1 MKQRYQAILSSSSSL
16 NTNRKSVVVDQSKAE
31 VFAGRMV
38 DILNSSLLGLM
49 ISVGYQTNLFDVMA
63 KLPNPSTTAEIAKTA
78 NLNERYVREWL
89 GAMVTGK
96 IVEYDPA
103 SSKYNLPSEHATFLT
118 KDAGIDNMAV
128 FTQYISLL
136 GDVEPKIIECF
147 RKGGGVPYSEFP
159 RFQHLLAQD
168 TARVFDARLIDQI
181 IPLVDGLANRLK
193 AGIDVLDV
201 GCGQGHAINLMA
213 RHFPNSRF
221 TGYDISKE
229 GIEAAREEAK
239 QMGLTNVK
247 FEVKDVASINEHE
260 KYDLITAFDVIH
272 DQARPAK
279 VLKEIYN
286 ALRSKGA
293 EGEGRGGGGI
303 FLMQD
308 IAASSKLEE
317 NIKNPLG
324 PTLYSISTMHCMT
337 VSLAYN
343 GEGLGTVWGRQK
355 AEEMLKEA
363 GFSERIEVKEVPGD
377 MFNYY
382 YIVRKK

>member
-1 MKQRYQAILSSSSSL
+1 MSSANL
-16 NTNRKSVVVDQSKAE
+16 NGKSAVTDQSKAE
-31 VFAGRMV
+31 AFAGRMLDV
-38 DILNSSLLGLM
+38 LNSSLLGLM
-49 ISVGYQTNLFDVMA
+49 ISIGYQTHLFDVMSR
-63 KLPNPSTTAEIAKTA
+63 LSSPSTSAEIANAT

-96 IVEYDPA
+96 IVEYNPVT
-103 SSKYNLPSEHATFLT
+103 SRYWLPPEHAAFLT
-118 KDAGIDNMAV
+118 RDSGIDNVAV
-128 FTQYISLL
+128 FMQYISLL
-136 GDVEPKIIECF
+136 GDVEQKIIECF
-147 RKGGGVPYSEFP
+147 RKGGGVPYSAFP
-159 RFQHLLAQD
+159 RFQQLQAED

-181 IPLVDGLANRLK
+181 VPLVGGLGKRLR

-213 RHFPNSRF
+213 RNFPNSRF

-229 GIEAAREEAK
+229 GIQAAREEAK
-239 QMGLTNVK
+239 QIGLTNVK
-247 FEVKDVASINEHE
+247 FEVNDIASIDEHE

-272 DQARPAK
+272 DQAQPAK
-279 VLKEIYN
+279 VLKGIYN
-286 ALRSKGA
+286 ALRNKQ
-293 EGEGRGGGGI
+293 EGEEEERGGGI

-317 NIKNPLG
+317 NMENPLG

-363 GFSERIEVKEVPGD
+363 GFSEKIEVSEVPGD
-377 MFNYY
+377 IFNYY
-382 YIVRKK
+382 YIVQKV

>member
-1 MKQRYQAILSSSSSL
+1 MSSA
-16 NTNRKSVVVDQSKAE
+16 NTNEKSVVIDQSRAE
-31 VFAGRMV
+31 AFAGRMLDV
-38 DILNSSLLGLM
+38 LNSSLLGLM
-49 ISVGYQTNLFDVMA
+49 ISIGYQTHLFDVMSR
-63 KLPNPSTTAEIAKTA
+63 LSSSSSTSAEIAKAA

-96 IVEYDPA
+96 TVEYNPDT
-103 SSKYNLPSEHATFLT
+103 SKYRLPPEHAAFLT
-118 KDAGIDNMAV
+118 RDSGIDNMAV
-128 FTQYISLL
+128 FMQYISLL
-136 GDVEPKIIECF
+136 GDVEQKIIECF
-147 RKGGGVPYSEFP
+147 RKGGGVPYSAFP
-159 RFQHLLAQD
+159 RFQRLQAED

-181 IPLVDGLANRLK
+181 VPLVDGLGKRLR

-213 RHFPNSRF
+213 RSFPNSRF

-229 GIEAAREEAK
+229 GIQAAREEAN
-239 QMGLTNVK
+239 QIGLTNVK
-247 FEVKDVASINEHE
+247 FEVKDIASINEHE

-272 DQARPAK
+272 DQAQPAK
-279 VLKEIYN
+279 VLKGIYN
-286 ALRSKGA
+286 ALRNKQEKDEES
-293 EGEGRGGGGI
+293 GGI

-308 IAASSKLEE
+308 MAASSKLEE
-317 NIKNPLG
+317 NMENPLG

-363 GFSERIEVKEVPGD
+363 GLSEKVEVREVPGD
-377 MFNYY
+377 IFNYY
-382 YIVRKK
+382 YIVQKI

>member
-1 MKQRYQAILSSSSSL
+1 MSSANL
-16 NTNRKSVVVDQSKAE
+16 DGKSAVTDQSKAE
-31 VFAGRMV
+31 AFTGRMLDV
-38 DILNSSLLGLM
+38 LNSSLLGLM
-49 ISVGYQTNLFDVMA
+49 ISIGYQTHLFDVMSR
-63 KLPNPSTTAEIAKTA
+63 LSSPSTSTEIAKAT

-96 IVEYDPA
+96 IVEYNPDT
-103 SSKYNLPSEHATFLT
+103 SRYRLPPEHAAFLT
-118 KDAGIDNMAV
+118 RDSGIDNMAV

-136 GDVEPKIIECF
+136 GDVEQKIIECF

-159 RFQHLLAQD
+159 RFQQLQAED

-181 IPLVDGLANRLK
+181 VPLVGGLGERLRS
-193 AGIDVLDV
+193 GIDVLDV

-213 RHFPNSRF
+213 RNFPNSRF

-229 GIEAAREEAK
+229 GIQAAREEAK
-239 QMGLTNVK
+239 QIGLTNVK
-247 FEVKDVASINEHE
+247 FEVNDIASINDHE

-272 DQARPAK
+272 DQAQPAK
-279 VLKEIYN
+279 VLKGIYN
-286 ALRSKGA
+286 ALRNTQ
-293 EGEGRGGGGI
+293 EGEEEERGGGI

-308 IAASSKLEE
+308 MAASSKLEE
-317 NIKNPLG
+317 NMENPLG

-363 GFSERIEVKEVPGD
+363 GFSEKIEVSEVPGD
-377 MFNYY
+377 IFNYY
-382 YIVRKK
+382 YIVQKI

>member
-1 MKQRYQAILSSSSSL
+1 MSSANL
-16 NTNRKSVVVDQSKAE
+16 DGKSAVTDQSKAE
-31 VFAGRMV
+31 AFTGRMLDV
-38 DILNSSLLGLM
+38 LNSSLLGLM
-49 ISVGYQTNLFDVMA
+49 ISIGYQTHLFDVMSR
-63 KLPNPSTTAEIAKTA
+63 LSSPSTSTEIAKAT

-96 IVEYDPA
+96 IVEYNPDT
-103 SSKYNLPSEHATFLT
+103 SRYRLPPEHAAFLT
-118 KDAGIDNMAV
+118 RDSGIDNMAV

-136 GDVEPKIIECF
+136 GDVEQKIIECF
-147 RKGGGVPYSEFP
+147 RKGGGVPYSAFP
-159 RFQHLLAQD
+159 RFQQLQAED

-181 IPLVDGLANRLK
+181 VPLVGGLGERLR

-213 RHFPNSRF
+213 RNFPNSRF

-229 GIEAAREEAK
+229 GIQAAREEAK
-239 QMGLTNVK
+239 QIGLTNVK
-247 FEVKDVASINEHE
+247 FEVNDIASINDHE

-272 DQARPAK
+272 DQAQPAK
-279 VLKEIYN
+279 VLKGIYN
-286 ALRSKGA
+286 ALRNTQ
-293 EGEGRGGGGI
+293 EGEEEERGGGI

-308 IAASSKLEE
+308 MAASSKLEE
-317 NIKNPLG
+317 NMENPLG

-363 GFSERIEVKEVPGD
+363 GFSEKIEVSEVPGD
-377 MFNYY
+377 IFNYY
-382 YIVRKK
+382 YIVQKV

>member
-1 MKQRYQAILSSSSSL
+1 MSSANL
-16 NTNRKSVVVDQSKAE
+16 NGKSVVIDQSKAE
-31 VFAGRMV
+31 AFAGRMLDV
-38 DILNSSLLGLM
+38 LNSSLLGLM
-49 ISVGYQTNLFDVMA
+49 ISIGYQTNLFDIMSR
-63 KLPNPSTTAEIAKTA
+63 LSSPSTSAEIAKAA

-89 GAMVTGK
+89 GAMVTGR
-96 IVEYDPA
+96 IVEYNPDT
-103 SSKYNLPSEHATFLT
+103 SKYRLPPEHAAFLT

-128 FTQYISLL
+128 FMQYISLL
-136 GDVEPKIIECF
+136 GDVEQKVIECF
-147 RKGGGVPYSEFP
+147 RKGGGVPYSAFP
-159 RFQHLLAQD
+159 RFQQLQAED

-181 IPLVDGLANRLK
+181 VPLVDGLGDRLR

-213 RHFPNSRF
+213 RTFPNSRF

-229 GIEAAREEAK
+229 GIEAGREEAK
-239 QMGLTNVK
+239 QMGLTNVN
-247 FEVKDVASINEHE
+247 FEVRNVASINEHE

-272 DQARPAK
+272 DQAQPAK

-286 ALRSKGA
+286 ALRNKQEE
-293 EGEGRGGGGI
+293 EGGGREGGI

-308 IAASSKLEE
+308 MAASSKLEE
-317 NIKNPLG
+317 NMENPLG

-363 GFSERIEVKEVPGD
+363 GFSEKIEVKEVSGD
-377 MFNYY
+377 IFNYY
-382 YIVRKK
+382 YIVQKV

>member
-1 MKQRYQAILSSSSSL
+1 MSSANL
-16 NTNRKSVVVDQSKAE
+16 DGKSAVTDQSKAE
-31 VFAGRMV
+31 AFTGRMLDV
-38 DILNSSLLGLM
+38 LNSSLLGLM
-49 ISVGYQTNLFDVMA
+49 ISIGYQTHLFDVMSR
-63 KLPNPSTTAEIAKTA
+63 LSSPSTSTEIAKAT

-96 IVEYDPA
+96 IVEYNPDT
-103 SSKYNLPSEHATFLT
+103 SRYRLPPEHAAFLT
-118 KDAGIDNMAV
+118 RDSGIDNMAV

-136 GDVEPKIIECF
+136 GDVEQKIIECF

-159 RFQHLLAQD
+159 RFQQLQAED

-181 IPLVDGLANRLK
+181 VPLVGGLGERLR

-213 RHFPNSRF
+213 RNFPNSRF

-229 GIEAAREEAK
+229 GIQAAREEAK
-239 QMGLTNVK
+239 QIGLTNVK
-247 FEVKDVASINEHE
+247 FEVNDIASINDHE

-272 DQARPAK
+272 DQAQPAK
-279 VLKEIYN
+279 VLKGIYN
-286 ALRSKGA
+286 ALRNTQ
-293 EGEGRGGGGI
+293 EGEEEERGGGI

-308 IAASSKLEE
+308 MAASSKLEE
-317 NIKNPLG
+317 NMENPLG

-363 GFSERIEVKEVPGD
+363 GFSEKIEVSEVPGD
-377 MFNYY
+377 IFNYY
-382 YIVRKK
+382 YIVQKI

>member
-1 MKQRYQAILSSSSSL
+1 MSSANL
-16 NTNRKSVVVDQSKAE
+16 NGKSAVTDQSKAE
-31 VFAGRMV
+31 AFAGRMLDV
-38 DILNSSLLGLM
+38 LNSSLLGLM
-49 ISVGYQTNLFDVMA
+49 ISIGYQTHLFDVMSR
-63 KLPNPSTTAEIAKTA
+63 LSSPSTSTEIAKAT

-96 IVEYDPA
+96 IVEYNPDT
-103 SSKYNLPSEHATFLT
+103 SRYRLPPEHAAFLT
-118 KDAGIDNMAV
+118 RDSGIDNMAV

-136 GDVEPKIIECF
+136 GDVEQKIIECF
-147 RKGGGVPYSEFP
+147 RKGGGVPYSAFP
-159 RFQHLLAQD
+159 RFQQLQAED

-181 IPLVDGLANRLK
+181 VPLVGGLGERLR

-213 RHFPNSRF
+213 RNFPNSRF

-229 GIEAAREEAK
+229 GIQAAREEAK
-239 QMGLTNVK
+239 QIGLTNVK
-247 FEVKDVASINEHE
+247 FEVNDIASINEHE

-272 DQARPAK
+272 DQAQPAK
-279 VLKEIYN
+279 VLKGIYN
-286 ALRSKGA
+286 ALRNTQ
-293 EGEGRGGGGI
+293 EGEEEERGGGI

-308 IAASSKLEE
+308 MAASSKLEE
-317 NIKNPLG
+317 NMENPLG

-363 GFSERIEVKEVPGD
+363 GFSEKIEVSEVPGD
-377 MFNYY
+377 IFNYY
-382 YIVRKK
+382 YIVQKV

>member
-1 MKQRYQAILSSSSSL
+1 MGSSYSSNL
-16 NTNRKSVVVDQSKAE
+16 NGRSAVVDQSKAE
-31 VFAGRMV
+31 TFAGRMLDV
-38 DILNSSLLGLM
+38 LNSSLLGLM
-49 ISVGYQTNLFDVMA
+49 ISIGHQTNLFDVMSRLSSPA
-63 KLPNPSTTAEIAKTA
+63 TTTEIAKAA

-96 IVEYDPA
+96 IVEYNLDT
-103 SSKYNLPSEHATFLT
+103 SKYRLPPEHAAFLT
-118 KDAGIDNMAV
+118 KDAGIDNISV
-128 FTQYISLL
+128 FMQYISLL
-136 GDVEPKIIECF
+136 GNVEQKVVECF
-147 RKGGGVPYSEFP
+147 RKGGGVPYSAFP
-159 RFQHLLAQD
+159 RFQQLLAED
-168 TARVFDARLIDQI
+168 TARVVDARLIDQI
-181 IPLVDGLANRLK
+181 IPLVEGLGDRLR

-213 RHFPNSRF
+213 RTFPNSRF

-247 FEVKDVASINEHE
+247 FEIRDIASINEHE

-272 DQARPAK
+272 DQAQPAK
-279 VLKEIYN
+279 VLKGIYN
-286 ALRSKGA
+286 ALRNKQEGA
-293 EGEGRGGGGI
+293 GGERGSI

-317 NIKNPLG
+317 NIENPLG

-363 GFSERIEVKEVPGD
+363 GFSEKIEVREVPGD
-377 MFNYY
+377 IFNYY
-382 YIVRKK
+382 YIVQKV

>member
-1 MKQRYQAILSSSSSL
+1 MSSANL
-16 NTNRKSVVVDQSKAE
+16 NGKSVVIDQSKAE
-31 VFAGRMV
+31 AFAGRMLDV
-38 DILNSSLLGLM
+38 LNSSLLGLM
-49 ISVGYQTNLFDVMA
+49 ISIGHQTHLFDIMSR
-63 KLPNPSTTAEIAKTA
+63 LSSPSTSPEIAKAA

-96 IVEYDPA
+96 IVEYNPA
-103 SSKYNLPSEHATFLT
+103 TSKYRLPPEHAAFLT

-128 FTQYISLL
+128 FMQYISLL
-136 GDVEPKIIECF
+136 GDVEQKVIECF
-147 RKGGGVPYSEFP
+147 RKGGGVPYSAFP
-159 RFQHLLAQD
+159 RFQQLQAED

-181 IPLVDGLANRLK
+181 VPLVDGLGDRLK

-213 RHFPNSRF
+213 RTFPNSRF

-229 GIEAAREEAK
+229 GIETAREEAK

-247 FEVKDVASINEHE
+247 FEVRNVASINEHE

-272 DQARPAK
+272 DQAQPAK
-279 VLKEIYN
+279 VLNEIYN
-286 ALRSKGA
+286 ALRNKQEEE
-293 EGEGRGGGGI
+293 EGGEARAGI

-308 IAASSKLEE
+308 MAASSKLEG
-317 NIKNPLG
+317 NIENPLG

-363 GFSERIEVKEVPGD
+363 GFSEKIEVREVPGD
-377 MFNYY
+377 IFNYY
-382 YIVRKK
+382 YIVHKV

>member
-1 MKQRYQAILSSSSSL
+1 MSSANL
-16 NTNRKSVVVDQSKAE
+16 NGKSVVIDQSKAE
-31 VFAGRMV
+31 AFAGRMLDV
-38 DILNSSLLGLM
+38 LNSSLLGLM
-49 ISVGYQTNLFDVMA
+49 ISIGHQTHLFDIMSR
-63 KLPNPSTTAEIAKTA
+63 LSSPSTSPEIAKAA

-96 IVEYDPA
+96 IVEYNPA
-103 SSKYNLPSEHATFLT
+103 TSKYRLPPEHAAFLT

-128 FTQYISLL
+128 FMQYISLL
-136 GDVEPKIIECF
+136 GDVEQKVIECF
-147 RKGGGVPYSEFP
+147 RKGGGVPCSAFP
-159 RFQHLLAQD
+159 RFQQLQAED

-181 IPLVDGLANRLK
+181 VPLVDGLGDRLK

-213 RHFPNSRF
+213 RTFPNSRF

-229 GIEAAREEAK
+229 GIETAREEAK

-247 FEVKDVASINEHE
+247 FEVRNVASINEHE

-272 DQARPAK
+272 DQAQPAK
-279 VLKEIYN
+279 VLNEIYN
-286 ALRSKGA
+286 ALRNKQEEE
-293 EGEGRGGGGI
+293 EGGEARAGI

-308 IAASSKLEE
+308 MAASSKLEG
-317 NIKNPLG
+317 NIENPLG

-363 GFSERIEVKEVPGD
+363 GFSEKIEVREVPGD
-377 MFNYY
+377 IFNYY
-382 YIVRKK
+382 YIVHKV

>member
-1 MKQRYQAILSSSSSL
+1 MSSSSANL
-16 NTNRKSVVVDQSKAE
+16 NRKSVVIDQPKAE
-31 VFAGRMV
+31 AFAGRMLDV
-38 DILNSSLLGLM
+38 LNNSLLGLM
-49 ISVGYQTNLFDVMA
+49 ISIGYQTNLFDIMSR
-63 KLPNPSTTAEIAKTA
+63 LPSPATSAEIAKAA

-89 GAMVTGK
+89 GGMVTGK
-96 IVEYDPA
+96 IVEYDP
-103 SSKYNLPSEHATFLT
+103 STSKYRLPAEHAAFLI

-128 FTQYISLL
+128 FMQYISLL
-136 GDVEPKIIECF
+136 GDVEQKIIECF
-147 RKGGGVPYSEFP
+147 RKGGGVPYSAFP
-159 RFQHLLAQD
+159 RFQKLQAED

-181 IPLVDGLANRLK
+181 IPLVDGLGDRLS
-193 AGIDVLDV
+193 AGIDALDV

-213 RHFPNSRF
+213 RNFPNSRF
-221 TGYDISKE
+221 TGYDISKD

-247 FEVKDVASINEHE
+247 FEVRDVASINENE

-272 DQARPAK
+272 DQAQPAK
-279 VLKEIYN
+279 VLKGIYD
-286 ALRSKGA
+286 ALRNKQ
-293 EGEGRGGGGI
+293 EGGGGEEGRGRGGRPGI

-308 IAASSKLEE
+308 MAASSKLEE
-317 NIKNPLG
+317 NLENPLG

-363 GFSERIEVKEVPGD
+363 GFSGKIEVIDIPGD
-377 MFNYY
+377 IFNYY
-382 YIVRKK
+382 YIVHKV

>member
-1 MKQRYQAILSSSSSL
+1 MSSANLNGKSSAI
-16 NTNRKSVVVDQSKAE
+16 DQSKAE
-31 VFAGRMV
+31 AFAGRMLDV
-38 DILNSSLLGLM
+38 LNSSLLGLM
-49 ISVGYQTNLFDVMA
+49 ISIGYQTHLFDVMSR
-63 KLPNPSTTAEIAKTA
+63 LPTPSTSAEIAKAT

-103 SSKYNLPSEHATFLT
+103 TSKYRLPPEHTAFLT
-118 KDAGIDNMAV
+118 KDAGIDNIAV
-128 FTQYISLL
+128 FMQYISLL
-136 GDVEPKIIECF
+136 GDVEQKVIECF
-147 RKGGGVPYSEFP
+147 RKGGGVPYSAFP
-159 RFQHLLAQD
+159 RFQQLQAED

-181 IPLVDGLANRLK
+181 VPLVDGLGDRLR

-213 RHFPNSRF
+213 QTFPNSRF

-229 GIEAAREEAK
+229 GIEAAREEAR

-247 FEVKDVASINEHE
+247 FEVRDVASINEHE

-272 DQARPAK
+272 DQAQPAK
-279 VLKEIYN
+279 VLKGIYN
-286 ALRSKGA
+286 ALLRNKQQ
-293 EGEGRGGGGI
+293 EEEERGGI

-317 NIKNPLG
+317 NIENPLG

-355 AEEMLKEA
+355 AEEMLREA
-363 GFSERIEVKEVPGD
+363 GFSEKIEVREVPGD
-377 MFNYY
+377 IFNYY
-382 YIVRKK
+382 YIAQKV

>member
-1 MKQRYQAILSSSSSL
+1 MSSANL
-16 NTNRKSVVVDQSKAE
+16 DGKSAVTDQSKAE
-31 VFAGRMV
+31 AFTGRMLDV
-38 DILNSSLLGLM
+38 LNSSLLGLM
-49 ISVGYQTNLFDVMA
+49 ISIGYQTHLFDVMSR
-63 KLPNPSTTAEIAKTA
+63 LSSPSTSTEIAKAT

-96 IVEYDPA
+96 IVEYNPDT
-103 SSKYNLPSEHATFLT
+103 SRYRLPPEHAAFLT
-118 KDAGIDNMAV
+118 RDSGIDNMAV

-136 GDVEPKIIECF
+136 GDVEQKIIECF
-147 RKGGGVPYSEFP
+147 RKGGGVPYSAFP
-159 RFQHLLAQD
+159 RFQQLQAED

-181 IPLVDGLANRLK
+181 VPLVGGLGERLR

-213 RHFPNSRF
+213 RNFPNSRF

-229 GIEAAREEAK
+229 GIQAAREEAK
-239 QMGLTNVK
+239 QIGLTNVK
-247 FEVKDVASINEHE
+247 FEVNDIASINDHE

-272 DQARPAK
+272 DQAQPAK
-279 VLKEIYN
+279 VLKGIYN
-286 ALRSKGA
+286 ALRNTQ
-293 EGEGRGGGGI
+293 EGEEERGGGI

-308 IAASSKLEE
+308 MAASSKLEE
-317 NIKNPLG
+317 NMENPLG

-363 GFSERIEVKEVPGD
+363 GFSEKIEVSEVPGD
-377 MFNYY
+377 IFNYY
-382 YIVRKK
+382 YIVQKI

>member
-1 MKQRYQAILSSSSSL
+1 MEKPAEL
-16 NTNRKSVVVDQSKAE
+16 DQSKAE
-31 VFAGRMV
+31 AFAGR
-38 DILNSSLLGLM
+38 ILDVLNNSLLGLM
-49 ISVGYQTNLFDVMA
+49 ISIGYQTSLFDIMA
-63 KLPNPSTTAEIAKTA
+63 RLSSAPSTSAEIAKAA

-89 GAMVTGK
+89 GAMVTGN
-96 IVEYDPA
+96 IVEYDP
-103 SSKYNLPSEHATFLT
+103 STSKYRLPPEHAAFLT

-128 FTQYISLL
+128 FMQYISLL
-136 GDVEPKIIECF
+136 GDVEQKIIECF
-147 RKGGGVPYSEFP
+147 RKGGGVPYSAFP
-159 RFQHLLAQD
+159 RFQQLQAED

-181 IPLVDGLANRLK
+181 VPLVDGLGDRLR
-193 AGIDVLDV
+193 AGIDALDV
-201 GCGQGHAINLMA
+201 GCGQGHAINLLA
-213 RHFPNSRF
+213 RNFPNSRF

-229 GIEAAREEAK
+229 GIGAAREEAK

-272 DQARPAK
+272 DQAQPSK

-286 ALRSKGA
+286 ALRNKK
-293 EGEGRGGGGI
+293 GGGRAGI

-308 IAASSKLEE
+308 MAASSKLEE
-317 NIKNPLG
+317 NIENPLG

-363 GFSERIEVKEVPGD
+363 GFSEKIEVREVPGD
-377 MFNYY
+377 IFNFY
-382 YIVRKK
+382 YIVQKV

>member
-1 MKQRYQAILSSSSSL
+1 MSPANHYE
-16 NTNRKSVVVDQSKAE
+16 KSAVTDQSKAE
-31 VFAGRMV
+31 AFAGRMLDV
-38 DILNSSLLGLM
+38 LNSSLLGLM
-49 ISVGYQTNLFDVMA
+49 ISIGYQTHLFDV
-63 KLPNPSTTAEIAKTA
+63 LSRLSSPSTSTEIANAA
-78 NLNERYVREWL
+78 NLNERYVRERL

-96 IVEYDPA
+96 IVEYNPDN
-103 SSKYNLPSEHATFLT
+103 SRYRLPPEHAAFLT
-118 KDAGIDNMAV
+118 RDSGIDNMAV
-128 FTQYISLL
+128 FRQYISLL
-136 GDVEPKIIECF
+136 GDVEQKIIECF

-159 RFQHLLAQD
+159 RFQQLQAED

-181 IPLVDGLANRLK
+181 VPLVGGLGEKLR

-201 GCGQGHAINLMA
+201 GCGQGHAIYLMA
-213 RHFPNSRF
+213 RNFPNSRF

-229 GIEAAREEAK
+229 GIQAARDEAK
-239 QMGLTNVK
+239 QIGLTNVK
-247 FEVKDVASINEHE
+247 FEVNDIASINEHE

-272 DQARPAK
+272 DQAQPAK
-279 VLKEIYN
+279 VLKGIYN
-286 ALRSKGA
+286 ALRNKQ
-293 EGEGRGGGGI
+293 EEEERGKGI

-317 NIKNPLG
+317 NLENPLG

-363 GFSERIEVKEVPGD
+363 GFSEKIEVSEVSGD
-377 MFNYY
+377 LFNYY
-382 YIVRKK
+382 YIVQKV

>member
-1 MKQRYQAILSSSSSL
+1 MSSANL
-16 NTNRKSVVVDQSKAE
+16 NGKSVVIDQSKAE
-31 VFAGRMV
+31 AFAGRMLDV
-38 DILNSSLLGLM
+38 LNSSLLGLM
-49 ISVGYQTNLFDVMA
+49 ISIGYQTNLFDIMSR
-63 KLPNPSTTAEIAKTA
+63 LSSPSTSVEIAKAA

-96 IVEYDPA
+96 IVEYNPDT
-103 SSKYNLPSEHATFLT
+103 SKYRLPPEHAAFLT

-128 FTQYISLL
+128 FMQYISLL
-136 GDVEPKIIECF
+136 GDVEQKVIECF
-147 RKGGGVPYSEFP
+147 RKGGGVPYSAFP
-159 RFQHLLAQD
+159 RFQQLQAED

-181 IPLVDGLANRLK
+181 VPLVDGLGDRLR

-213 RHFPNSRF
+213 RTFPNSRF

-229 GIEAAREEAK
+229 GIEAGREEAK
-239 QMGLTNVK
+239 QMGLTNVN
-247 FEVKDVASINEHE
+247 FEVRNVASINEHE

-272 DQARPAK
+272 DQAQPAK

-286 ALRSKGA
+286 ALRNKQE
-293 EGEGRGGGGI
+293 EGGGREKGGI

-308 IAASSKLEE
+308 MAASSKLEE
-317 NIKNPLG
+317 NVENPLG

-363 GFSERIEVKEVPGD
+363 GFSEKIEVKEVSGD
-377 MFNYY
+377 IFNYY
-382 YIVRKK
+382 YIVQKV

>member
-1 MKQRYQAILSSSSSL
+1 MSSANL
-16 NTNRKSVVVDQSKAE
+16 DGKSAVTDQSKAE
-31 VFAGRMV
+31 AFTGRMLDV
-38 DILNSSLLGLM
+38 LNSSLLGLM
-49 ISVGYQTNLFDVMA
+49 ISIGYQTHLFDVMSR
-63 KLPNPSTTAEIAKTA
+63 LSSPSTSTEIAKAT

-96 IVEYDPA
+96 IVEYNPDT
-103 SSKYNLPSEHATFLT
+103 SRYRLPPEHAAFLT
-118 KDAGIDNMAV
+118 RDSGIDNMAV

-136 GDVEPKIIECF
+136 GDVEQKIIECF
-147 RKGGGVPYSEFP
+147 RKGGGVPYSAFP
-159 RFQHLLAQD
+159 RFQQLQAED

-181 IPLVDGLANRLK
+181 VPLVGGLGERLR

-213 RHFPNSRF
+213 RNFPNSRF

-229 GIEAAREEAK
+229 GIQAAREEAK
-239 QMGLTNVK
+239 QIGLTNVK
-247 FEVKDVASINEHE
+247 FEVNGIASINDHE

-272 DQARPAK
+272 DQAQPAK
-279 VLKEIYN
+279 VLKGIYN
-286 ALRSKGA
+286 ALRNTQ
-293 EGEGRGGGGI
+293 EGEEEERGGGI

-308 IAASSKLEE
+308 MAASSKLEE
-317 NIKNPLG
+317 NMENPLG

-363 GFSERIEVKEVPGD
+363 GFSEKIEVSEVPGD
-377 MFNYY
+377 IFNYY
-382 YIVRKK
+382 YIVQKI

>member
-1 MKQRYQAILSSSSSL
+1 MSSANL
-16 NTNRKSVVVDQSKAE
+16 NGKSVVIDQSKAE
-31 VFAGRMV
+31 AFAGRMLDV
-38 DILNSSLLGLM
+38 LNSSLLGLM
-49 ISVGYQTNLFDVMA
+49 ISIGHQTHLFDIMSR
-63 KLPNPSTTAEIAKTA
+63 LSSPSTGAEIAKAA

-96 IVEYDPA
+96 IVEYNPDT
-103 SSKYNLPSEHATFLT
+103 SRYRLPPEHAAFLT
-118 KDAGIDNMAV
+118 KDARIDNMAV
-128 FTQYISLL
+128 FMQYISLL
-136 GDVEPKIIECF
+136 GDVEQKIIECF
-147 RKGGGVPYSEFP
+147 RKGGGVPYSAFP
-159 RFQHLLAQD
+159 RFQQLQAED

-181 IPLVDGLANRLK
+181 VPLVDGLADRLR

-213 RHFPNSRF
+213 QTFPNSRF

-229 GIEAAREEAK
+229 GIEAAREEAR

-247 FEVKDVASINEHE
+247 FEVRDVASINEHE

-272 DQARPAK
+272 DQAQPAK
-279 VLKEIYN
+279 VLKGIYN
-286 ALRSKGA
+286 ALRSKGV
-293 EGEGRGGGGI
+293 EGGGGGGGI

-317 NIKNPLG
+317 NINNPLG

-355 AEEMLKEA
+355 AEEMLREA
-363 GFSERIEVKEVPGD
+363 GFSEKIEVREVPGD
-377 MFNYY
+377 IFNYY
-382 YIVRKK
+382 YIAQKV